1 MCLAAAIAVAAGA
14 SQAATLQFEL
24 TREFSGSG
32 FNPSGSA
39 PWGTATFVD
48 VVPGQVQLTL
58 TRSSGMTSGEF
69 IRAWFF
75 NLDPAISPTALTM
88 TQNSGPVATALE
100 AATNAHRADGG
111 PFMDIR
117 LSFATSGAQRFDGD
131 FSSAVFTFS
140 ATGLTANSFRQYGLG
155 AGNSPNG
162 LLHAAHIQ
170 GIPGDGSAWTTNDK
184 TPLHVQG
191 RLVFLDCAMCVG
203 RLVYLA
209 AGAAPMG
216 VMVGRASWL
225 GDAGEGLAL
234 PRRMKTGSLSASVSG
249 RSIMS
254 RAF

>member
-1 MCLAAAIAVAAGA
+1 MIRTMCMAAAMAVAAGA

-32 FNPSGSA
+32 FNPTGSS

-58 TRSSGMTSGEF
+58 ARSSNMTSGEF
-69 IRAWFF
+69 IRSWFF
-75 NLDPAISPTALTM
+75 NLDPAISPSALSI

-100 AATNAHRADGG
+100 AATDAYRADGG

-131 FSSAVFTFS
+131 FATAVFTFS
-140 ATGLTANSFRQYGLG
+140 AAGLTAESFRQFGLG

-170 GIPGDGSAWTTNDK
+170 GIPGDGSAWTTGGEVILV
-184 TPLHVQG
+184 PLPP
-191 RLVFLDCAMCVG
+191 
-203 RLVYLA
+203 A
-209 AGAAPMG
+209 AWAG
-216 VMVGRASWL
+216 VS
-225 GDAGEGLAL
+225 GLAIVGGVVHM
-234 PRRMKTGSLSASVSG
+234 RRRRTAKV
-249 RSIMS
+249 
-254 RAF
+254 